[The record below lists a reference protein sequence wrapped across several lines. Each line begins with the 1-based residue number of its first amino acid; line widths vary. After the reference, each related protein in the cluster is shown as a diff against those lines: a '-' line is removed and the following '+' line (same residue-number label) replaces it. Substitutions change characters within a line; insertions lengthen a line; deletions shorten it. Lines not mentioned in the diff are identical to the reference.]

1 MYGIRIVIYSNRL
14 HQSNLRTEKETLRP
28 RCLVTNVPPKHRAE
42 AKRNTGSHITKKK
55 KQFDSMS
62 DSGGKKDEILKQKL
76 LGVMEEAG
84 LSLTDATVQAMYDM
98 AAREKSTKS
107 TKASSTPSATQEV
120 NSLSTTHVE
129 PQPNDDSKEGGSDNK
144 IETEQAEHATK
155 SARPE
160 TRSATLESSP
170 LSTVEKKPSGL
181 TPDSN
186 LESKMD
192 SPEEEANEKEKKADS
207 RSPIEPQPDV
217 VKRKD
222 GATSTS
228 SRDKK
233 RDDTGDEEHKTH
245 LPNVMKS
252 NKRKRLVVEKERAT
266 STSSRK
272 KERNVKRK
280 KRYVEEDDEDG
291 AEVTVTGS
299 RKSVEV
305 YQEDFDDDLVDDE
318 GHRSLEK
325 KGNCTVI
332 QQANTKLAVEFGH
345 SAVGPAN
352 LETVYSKEKCDDSM
366 KTPPHLNVLT
376 SLPCQTEL
384 MGGSTHAEG
393 ALQELEHPRYDGVKD
408 ELVLPSKDN
417 RIILLKLQTIR
428 IARLKATELTSVS
441 NI

>member
-107 TKASSTPSATQEV
+107 TNASSTPSATQEA

-129 PQPNDDSKEGGSDNK
+129 PQPNDDSMEGGSVNK

-228 SRDKK
+228 SHDKTS
-233 RDDTGDEEHKTH
+233 DYTGDEEHKTH
-245 LPNVMKS
+245 LPNVVNI
-252 NKRKRLVVEKERAT
+252 NKRKRKVFKKERAT
-266 STSSRK
+266 SRSSRK

-366 KTPPHLNVLT
+366 TTPPYLNVLT

>member
-1 MYGIRIVIYSNRL
+1 MYGIRIVIYCNRL

-76 LGVMEEAG
+76 HGVMEELG

-129 PQPNDDSKEGGSDNK
+129 PQPNDDSMEGGSVNK

-170 LSTVEKKPSGL
+170 LSTVEKKPSGP
-181 TPDSN
+181 TPDSD
-186 LESKMD
+186 LESNMD
-192 SPEEEANEKEKKADS
+192 SSKEEANEKEKKGDS

-233 RDDTGDEEHKTH
+233 SDDTSDEEHKTH
-245 LPNVMKS
+245 LPNVVNS
-252 NKRKRLVVEKERAT
+252 NKRK
-266 STSSRK
+266 SRK
-272 KERNVKRK
+272 KERKGK
-280 KRYVEEDDEDG
+280 K
-291 AEVTVTGS
+291 
-299 RKSVEV
+299 
-305 YQEDFDDDLVDDE
+305 
-318 GHRSLEK
+318 
-325 KGNCTVI
+325 C
-332 QQANTKLAVEFGH
+332 
-345 SAVGPAN
+345 
-352 LETVYSKEKCDDSM
+352 ETQ
-366 KTPPHLNVLT
+366 KTLRR
-376 SLPCQTEL
+376 
-384 MGGSTHAEG
+384 G
-393 ALQELEHPRYDGVKD
+393 R
-408 ELVLPSKDN
+408 
-417 RIILLKLQTIR
+417 R
-428 IARLKATELTSVS
+428 
-441 NI
+441 

>member
-1 MYGIRIVIYSNRL
+1 VF
-14 HQSNLRTEKETLRP
+14 K
-28 RCLVTNVPPKHRAE
+28 
-42 AKRNTGSHITKKK
+42 
-55 KQFDSMS
+55 
-62 DSGGKKDEILKQKL
+62 
-76 LGVMEEAG
+76 
-84 LSLTDATVQAMYDM
+84 
-98 AAREKSTKS
+98 
-107 TKASSTPSATQEV
+107 
-120 NSLSTTHVE
+120 
-129 PQPNDDSKEGGSDNK
+129 
-144 IETEQAEHATK
+144 
-155 SARPE
+155 
-160 TRSATLESSP
+160 
-170 LSTVEKKPSGL
+170 
-181 TPDSN
+181 
-186 LESKMD
+186 
-192 SPEEEANEKEKKADS
+192 
-207 RSPIEPQPDV
+207 
-217 VKRKD
+217 
-222 GATSTS
+222 
-228 SRDKK
+228 
-233 RDDTGDEEHKTH
+233 
-245 LPNVMKS
+245 
-252 NKRKRLVVEKERAT
+252 KERAT
-266 STSSRK
+266 STSSRN

-291 AEVTVTGS
+291 AEVKVTGS
-299 RKSVEV
+299 GKMVKV
-305 YQEDFDDDLVDDE
+305 YQEDFDNDLVDDE

-366 KTPPHLNVLT
+366 TTPPYLNVLT

>member
-1 MYGIRIVIYSNRL
+1 MYGIRIVIYCNRL

-76 LGVMEEAG
+76 HGVMEELG

-129 PQPNDDSKEGGSDNK
+129 PQPNDDSMEGGSVNK
-144 IETEQAEHATK
+144 IETEQAEDATK

-160 TRSATLESSP
+160 TRSATLESS
-170 LSTVEKKPSGL
+170 
-181 TPDSN
+181 DSD
-186 LESKMD
+186 LDSKMD
-192 SPEEEANEKEKKADS
+192 SSEEEANEKEKKTDS

-228 SRDKK
+228 SHDKTS
-233 RDDTGDEEHKTH
+233 DYTGDEEHKTH
-245 LPNVMKS
+245 LPNVVNI
-252 NKRKRLVVEKERAT
+252 NKRKRKVFKKERAM
-266 STSSRK
+266 STSSRN

-280 KRYVEEDDEDG
+280 KPYVEEDDEDG
-291 AEVTVTGS
+291 AEVKVTGS

-352 LETVYSKEKCDDSM
+352 LETVYSKEKCDDSRTM
-366 KTPPHLNVLT
+366 TTPP
-376 SLPCQTEL
+376 
-384 MGGSTHAEG
+384 
-393 ALQELEHPRYDGVKD
+393 
-408 ELVLPSKDN
+408 
-417 RIILLKLQTIR
+417 
-428 IARLKATELTSVS
+428 
-441 NI
+441 

>member
-1 MYGIRIVIYSNRL
+1 
-14 HQSNLRTEKETLRP
+14 
-28 RCLVTNVPPKHRAE
+28 
-42 AKRNTGSHITKKK
+42 
-55 KQFDSMS
+55 
-62 DSGGKKDEILKQKL
+62 
-76 LGVMEEAG
+76 
-84 LSLTDATVQAMYDM
+84 
-98 AAREKSTKS
+98 
-107 TKASSTPSATQEV
+107 
-120 NSLSTTHVE
+120 
-129 PQPNDDSKEGGSDNK
+129 
-144 IETEQAEHATK
+144 
-155 SARPE
+155 
-160 TRSATLESSP
+160 
-170 LSTVEKKPSGL
+170 
-181 TPDSN
+181 
-186 LESKMD
+186 MD

-222 GATSTS
+222 GATSTPPRGKTSEYTSDEEHKTHLGKSATQEVNSLSTTHVEPQPNDDSMEGGSVNKIETEQVEDATEIAIPETRSATLES
-228 SRDKK
+228 SPLSTVEKKPSGLTPDSDLESNMDSSKEEANEKEKKGDSRSPIEPQPDVVKRKDGATSTSSHDKTS
-233 RDDTGDEEHKTH
+233 DYTGDEEHKTH
-245 LPNVMKS
+245 LPNVVNS
-252 NKRKRLVVEKERAT
+252 NKRKRKVFKKERAT

>member
-1 MYGIRIVIYSNRL
+1 M
-14 HQSNLRTEKETLRP
+14 
-28 RCLVTNVPPKHRAE
+28 
-42 AKRNTGSHITKKK
+42 
-55 KQFDSMS
+55 
-62 DSGGKKDEILKQKL
+62 
-76 LGVMEEAG
+76 
-84 LSLTDATVQAMYDM
+84 
-98 AAREKSTKS
+98 
-107 TKASSTPSATQEV
+107 
-120 NSLSTTHVE
+120 
-129 PQPNDDSKEGGSDNK
+129 
-144 IETEQAEHATK
+144 
-155 SARPE
+155 
-160 TRSATLESSP
+160 
-170 LSTVEKKPSGL
+170 
-181 TPDSN
+181 
-186 LESKMD
+186 
-192 SPEEEANEKEKKADS
+192 
-207 RSPIEPQPDV
+207 
-217 VKRKD
+217 KRKD

-228 SRDKK
+228 SHDKTS
-233 RDDTGDEEHKTH
+233 DYTGDEEHKTH
-245 LPNVMKS
+245 LPNVVNI
-252 NKRKRLVVEKERAT
+252 NKRKRKVFKKERAT
-266 STSSRK
+266 STSSRN

-280 KRYVEEDDEDG
+280 KPYVEEDDEDG
-291 AEVTVTGS
+291 AEVKVTGS

-366 KTPPHLNVLT
+366 TTPPYLNVLT

-417 RIILLKLQTIR
+417 RIILLKLQTIC